1 MILIYAVAGQP
12 GTEDHCDTASGSR
25 GAYATLLLVEQP
37 IINPTMEIRSIPRR
51 QSAAPVMRQRLPAV
65 CPVLALGLSLA
76 PQVDNGQEIPMQ
88 HGTYEHIAVD
98 SAGHVATIE
107 VRRGPNNFIDTDM
120 VAEIA
125 DALEVYDRT
134 SDIRA
139 IVLCAEGKHFCA
151 GADFGSR
158 GPDGVARATKRG
170 RHLYKE
176 AQRLW
181 RTGKPIVAAV
191 HGAAVG
197 AGVGLAV
204 MADFRVTCPE
214 ARFSTNFIRL
224 GFHPGFGLTAS
235 LPRLIGAQQ
244 AALLLYTGRRIT
256 GEQALAIG
264 LADYCVPQAEVRAK
278 ANELAT
284 ELAQSAPL
292 AIVSSRETLRR
303 GLADAVAQATE
314 REYEEQDWL
323 RDTADFK
330 EGTKAMAERRLPNF
344 QAR

>member
-1 MILIYAVAGQP
+1 
-12 GTEDHCDTASGSR
+12 
-25 GAYATLLLVEQP
+25 
-37 IINPTMEIRSIPRR
+37 
-51 QSAAPVMRQRLPAV
+51 
-65 CPVLALGLSLA
+65 
-76 PQVDNGQEIPMQ
+76 MQ
-88 HGTYEHIAVD
+88 HGTYEHIAVET
-98 SAGHVATIE
+98 AGNIATIE

-134 SDIRA
+134 PDVRA
-139 IVLCAEGKHFCA
+139 IVLCAQGKHFCA
-151 GADFGSR
+151 GADFGGR
-158 GPDGVARATKRG
+158 GPDGVARTAKRG

-214 ARFSTNFIRL
+214 ARFSTNFTKMNY
-224 GFHPGFGLTAS
+224 HPGFGLTCT
-235 LPRLIGAQQ
+235 LPRLIGMQKASMMM
-244 AALLLYTGRRIT
+244 YTGRRLT
-256 GEQALAIG
+256 GEEALAIG
-264 LADYCVPQAEVRAK
+264 LADYCVPIDQVRAK
-278 ANELAT
+278 AIELAT
-284 ELAQSAPL
+284 EIAGSGPL
-292 AIVSSRETLRR
+292 AIVSTRETLRR

-323 RDTADFK
+323 RNTADFK
-330 EGTKAMAERRLPNF
+330 EGIKAMGERRPPNF
-344 QAR
+344 LAR

>member
-1 MILIYAVAGQP
+1 
-12 GTEDHCDTASGSR
+12 
-25 GAYATLLLVEQP
+25 
-37 IINPTMEIRSIPRR
+37 
-51 QSAAPVMRQRLPAV
+51 
-65 CPVLALGLSLA
+65 
-76 PQVDNGQEIPMQ
+76 MQ

-98 SAGHVATIE
+98 ATGHIATIE

-134 SDIRA
+134 PDVRA

-158 GPDGVARATKRG
+158 GPDGVARAAKRG

-204 MADFRVTCPE
+204 MADFRVACPE
-214 ARFSTNFIRL
+214 ARFSTNFTRL
-224 GFHPGFGLTAS
+224 GFHPGFGLTAT
-235 LPRLIGAQQ
+235 LPRLIGMQN
-244 AALLLYTGRRIT
+244 AAMLMYTGRRIT
-256 GEQALAIG
+256 GEQALSIG
-264 LADYCVPQAEVRAK
+264 LADYCVPQEQVRAK
-278 ANELAT
+278 ATELAT
-284 ELAQSAPL
+284 EIAQSAPL
-292 AIVSSRETLRR
+292 AIVATRETLRR
-303 GLADAVAQATE
+303 GLAEAVASATE

-323 RDTADFK
+323 RGTEDFR
-330 EGTKAMAERRLPNF
+330 EGVKAMAERRLPDF
-344 QAR
+344 KAR

>member
-1 MILIYAVAGQP
+1 
-12 GTEDHCDTASGSR
+12 
-25 GAYATLLLVEQP
+25 
-37 IINPTMEIRSIPRR
+37 
-51 QSAAPVMRQRLPAV
+51 
-65 CPVLALGLSLA
+65 
-76 PQVDNGQEIPMQ
+76 MQ
-88 HGTYEHIAVD
+88 HGTYEHIAVETN
-98 SAGHVATIE
+98 GHVATIE

-125 DALEVYDRT
+125 DALDTYDRT
-134 SDIRA
+134 PEVRA

-158 GPDGVARATKRG
+158 GPDGVARQARRG

-181 RTGKPIVAAV
+181 RAGKPIVAAV

-214 ARFSTNFIRL
+214 ARFSTNFTRL
-224 GFHPGFGLTAS
+224 GFHPGFGLTCT
-235 LPRLIGAQQ
+235 LPRLIGLQN
-244 AALLLYTGRRIT
+244 AAMMMYTGRRLT
-256 GEQALAIG
+256 GEEALAIG
-264 LADYCVPQAEVRAK
+264 LADYCVSQDHVRSK
-278 ANELAT
+278 AVEIAT
-284 ELAQSAPL
+284 EIAQSAPL
-292 AIVSSRETLRR
+292 AIIATRETLRR
-303 GLADAVAQATE
+303 GLAEAVAAATE

-323 RDTADFK
+323 RGTADFK
-330 EGTKAMAERRLPNF
+330 EGTKAMGERRLPDF

>member
-1 MILIYAVAGQP
+1 
-12 GTEDHCDTASGSR
+12 
-25 GAYATLLLVEQP
+25 
-37 IINPTMEIRSIPRR
+37 
-51 QSAAPVMRQRLPAV
+51 
-65 CPVLALGLSLA
+65 
-76 PQVDNGQEIPMQ
+76 MQ
-88 HGTYEHIAVD
+88 HGTYEHIAAD
-98 SAGHVATIE
+98 MAGNVATIE
-107 VRRGPNNFIDTDM
+107 VQRGPNNFVDTDM

-134 SDIRA
+134 ADVRA

-204 MADFRVTCPE
+204 MADFRVACPE
-214 ARFSTNFIRL
+214 ARFSTNFTRL

-235 LPRLIGAQQ
+235 LPRLIGTQN
-244 AALLLYTGRRIT
+244 AAMMLYTGRRLT
-256 GEQALAIG
+256 GEEALRIG
-264 LADYCVPQAEVRAK
+264 LVDYLVPLDQVRAK
-278 ANELAT
+278 ALEVAT
-284 ELAQSAPL
+284 EIAGSAPL
-292 AIVSSRETLRR
+292 AIVSTRETLRR

-323 RDTADFK
+323 RTTADFK
-330 EGTKAMAERRLPNF
+330 EGTKAMGERRAPNF
-344 QAR
+344 AGR

>member
-1 MILIYAVAGQP
+1 
-12 GTEDHCDTASGSR
+12 
-25 GAYATLLLVEQP
+25 
-37 IINPTMEIRSIPRR
+37 
-51 QSAAPVMRQRLPAV
+51 
-65 CPVLALGLSLA
+65 
-76 PQVDNGQEIPMQ
+76 MQ

-98 SAGHVATIE
+98 VAGHIATIE

-125 DALEVYDRT
+125 DALEIYDRT
-134 SDIRA
+134 PDVRS

-214 ARFSTNFIRL
+214 ARFSANFTRL
-224 GFHPGFGLTAS
+224 GFHPGFGLTAT
-235 LPRLIGAQQ
+235 LPRLIGTQN
-244 AALLLYTGRRIT
+244 AAMMMYTGRRLT
-256 GEQALAIG
+256 GEEALKIG
-264 LADYCVPQAEVRAK
+264 LADYLVPLEQVRAK
-278 ANELAT
+278 AVEVAD
-284 ELAQSAPL
+284 EIAGSAPL
-292 AIVSSRETLRR
+292 AIVSTRETLRR

-323 RDTADFK
+323 RNTADFK
-330 EGTKAMAERRLPNF
+330 EGTKAMSERRPPIF